1 MSDQMLTIAAFGAI
15 VVAFGAFASYMGNR
29 QKEREER
36 EHQGR
41 QVTH

>member
-1 MSDQMLTIAAFGAI
+1 MSDQMLTITAFGAI
-15 VVAFGAFASYMGNR
+15 LVAFAALSSYMGNR

-36 EHQGR
+36 ENQGR